1 MNKICHSHTLLLYVA
16 QVYTVSVCLTMQ
28 VLSIRL
34 KYSYGYLCLLL
45 VGEFTQ
51 YRRVQQRLFAVQLHD
66 LEIIIRDLNTYLS
79 VPANILGQN

>member
-1 MNKICHSHTLLLYVA
+1 
-16 QVYTVSVCLTMQ
+16 MQ

-34 KYSYGYLCLLL
+34 KYSYGYLCPLL

-66 LEIIIRDLNTYLS
+66 LEIIIRDLDTYLS
-79 VPANILGQN
+79 VPTNILGQN